1 MRISTS
7 QIFQSGA
14 NSLMD
19 GQSKLY
25 KLQNQLSSGKKFL
38 SAQDDPVAAAQVLL
52 NSQALAVN
60 SQYADNQANASSQLS
75 LEESQLQ
82 SVVDNIQYVL
92 GQVIAGG
99 NGSYSDSQRQDIA
112 NDLKSQLD
120 FLLGVANSTDAS
132 GYYLFSG
139 YQGSTR
145 PFQTSSDGSVSY
157 VGDDGQRSLQVA
169 SSRQIPVSDSGRDIF
184 ANIRTGNGTFALGA
198 SSSNTGTGV
207 IGSGSVVDPTAWSGH
222 DYEVAFSSSTD
233 YTVTDTKTG
242 TVIGSYTYSAG
253 GSITAISGVTFS
265 IQGTPAAGDTFS
277 VAASRNQSIFSTL
290 QNLIDAFSTDIEG
303 NAGARASLG
312 NVMNTE
318 MENLNRALDSVL
330 SAQASVGSRL
340 SELDSLGNVSDAL
353 ELQYKSRLSDLQD
366 IDYADVLSRFKQQQ
380 TQLEAAQAS
389 FAQTSALSLFDYL

>member
-7 QIFQSGA
+7 QIFHSGA

-60 SQYADNQANASSQLS
+60 AQYSDNQSNASSQLS

-139 YQGSTR
+139 YQGGTR
-145 PFQTSSDGSVSY
+145 PFQTASDGSVSY
-157 VGDDGQRSLQVA
+157 AGDDGQRSLQVA
-169 SSRQIPVSDSGRDIF
+169 SSRQIVVSDSGRDIF
-184 ANIRTGNGTFALGA
+184 VNIPTGNGTFSLSAA
-198 SSSNTGTGV
+198 SGNTGTGV
-207 IGSGSVVDPTAWSGH
+207 ISSGSVVDPTAWSGH
-222 DYEVAFSSSTD
+222 DYAIAFSSPTD
-233 YTVTDTKTG
+233 YTVTDTTTG
-242 TVIGSYTYSAG
+242 SVVGSYTYSAG
-253 GSITAISGVTFS
+253 SSITSIAGVTFTL
-265 IQGTPAAGDTFS
+265 QGTPAAGDSFS
-277 VAASRNQSIFSTL
+277 VSASRNQSIFSTL
-290 QNLIDAFSTDIEG
+290 QNLIDAFSTDVEG
-303 NAGARASLG
+303 NASGRAALS

-318 MENLNRALDSVL
+318 MDNLNRALESV
-330 SAQASVGSRL
+330 SSVQASVGSRL
-340 SELDSLGNVSDAL
+340 NELDSLSGVSDAL

-366 IDYADVLSRFKQQQ
+366 IDYAETISAFVQQQ
-380 TQLEAAQAS
+380 TQLQAAQAS
-389 FAQTSALSLFDYL
+389 FAQISALSLFKYL